1 MIKNK
6 KEREIERKRYSL
18 TSTTIK
24 TRKEE
29 NLDENEEFNCRQL
42 FLYSGGY
49 ERNYEVIVMF
59 QIVLNMRSITVVAIM
74 GDKFVIKDMRS

>member
-1 MIKNK
+1 MITNK
-6 KEREIERKRYSL
+6 RERERERKRYSL

-59 QIVLNMRSITVVAIM
+59 QIVLNKSMISITVV
-74 GDKFVIKDMRS
+74 